1 MRAGQ
6 GILLLMLRRLLIL
19 LFVFGLPA
27 IAEAADVIRL
37 PDGLKPGGSAKAVE
51 VIDGDTLVLDDGRQV
66 RLVGLQAPK
75 LPLGR
80 PGFKTWPLAAES
92 KAALERLTLG
102 RRLTLHYGG
111 REIDRNRR
119 LLAHL
124 ADAETGLWIQGAMLA
139 QGMARVYTFKDNRSV
154 IPEMLALERAARA
167 ARRGIWAHPY
177 YAMRTPETVAHDI
190 DTFQIVEGAVLA
202 VATRKGKTFLN
213 FGADWRSDFTV
224 LVEARN
230 AKAFRDAG
238 LSLKDLEGKR
248 IRVRGWIKSWN
259 GPLIEA
265 THPEQI
271 ETAGLGPAAR

>member
-1 MRAGQ
+1 
-6 GILLLMLRRLLIL
+6 MLRRLLIL
-19 LFVFGLPA
+19 LFALGPPA
-27 IAEAADVIRL
+27 MAAAADPIRL
-37 PDGLKPGGSAKAVE
+37 PDGLKPAGNAKAVE
-51 VIDGDTLVLDDGRQV
+51 VIDGDTLALDDGRQV

-75 LPLGR
+75 LPLDR
-80 PGFKTWPLAAES
+80 PGFKTWPLASES
-92 KAALERLTLG
+92 KAALERLALG
-102 RRLTLHYGG
+102 RRLSLHYGG
-111 REIDRNRR
+111 REIDRHRR

-124 ADAETGLWIQGAMLA
+124 VDAETGVWIQGTMLA

-167 ARRGIWAHPY
+167 VRRGIWAHPY
-177 YAMRTPETVAHDI
+177 YAVRTPETVAHDV
-190 DTFQIVEGAVLA
+190 DSFQLVEGTVRA
-202 VATRKGKTFLN
+202 VALRKGKTFLN

-224 LVEARN
+224 LVEGRD

-238 LSLKDLEGKR
+238 LSLNDLEGRR
-248 IRVRGWIKSWN
+248 IRVRGWVKSWN

>member
-1 MRAGQ
+1 
-6 GILLLMLRRLLIL
+6 MLRGLFIL
-19 LFVFGLPA
+19 LFVLGLPA
-27 IAEAADVIRL
+27 TAGAADIIRL
-37 PDGLKPGGSAKAVE
+37 PGGLKPGGSAKAVE
-51 VIDGDTLVLDDGRQV
+51 VIDGDTLVLDGGKQV
-66 RLVGLQAPK
+66 RLVGIQAPK

-92 KAALERLTLG
+92 KAALERLTRG
-102 RRLTLHYGG
+102 RPLTLHYGG
-111 REIDRNRR
+111 REVDRHHR
-119 LLAHL
+119 LLAQL

-154 IPEMLALERAARA
+154 IPAMLALERAAREA
-167 ARRGIWAHPY
+167 KRGIWARSY
-177 YAMRTPETVAHDI
+177 YAVRTPETVAHDI
-190 DTFQIVEGAVLA
+190 GSFQLVEGTVRA
-202 VATRKGKTFLN
+202 VAVRKGKTFLN
-213 FGADWRSDFTV
+213 FGADWRTDFTV

-238 LSLKDLEGKR
+238 LSLNGLEGQR
-248 IRVRGWIKSWN
+248 IRVRGWVRSWN